1 MAITETSPTEMA
13 VASTAP
19 STTHASIVPTPQ
31 GLAGVLGSGDHKTI
45 GRLYIGFSLLFGVG
59 SLAVWAYF
67 GIDAMA
73 TEHQGSAFPALTL
86 GQLGPVFLFLLPLF
100 IGLAT
105 AVVPLQVGASTIA
118 FPRAA
123 AAAFWTWLMSSVLFL
138 VSYLPALGGGIGIDH
153 GDKNATSLA
162 LLGLGG
168 VTIALLLGVVCVV
181 TTVVALRTPGMTLD
195 RVPMFSWSMVV
206 AGGLWLLTL
215 PVFVGNLALIFIDAK
230 YGAPVKY
237 GVDYNQWGQ
246 LSWVF
251 SQPQVFAYAIPALG
265 IVADVVATFARARQ
279 PQRGVVLG
287 AIGLFGALGFGAYVQ
302 PSFNS
307 GIFHDWPF
315 VLQSMVIVLP
325 VLMFLGGI
333 ATALRKG
340 KPKVAG
346 PFVLGLVAVVLLLL
360 AVLAAAPF
368 GITRLGL
375 QDVADVLRANQNLRA
390 GTRATPIYLWGVSGL
405 VIAAAAASAIAGLFY
420 WAPKIAGRKLAD
432 GLGTLLG
439 LLMLVAGLLLGLPFI
454 LLGVAN
460 KVEGLADS
468 ANAFYGM
475 SVAGAALAAVVL
487 LIAFVLFVAA
497 RAGVISGGDTAAA
510 DAWGLGQSLEWAC
523 DSPPAPGNFG
533 ELAEVTSP
541 QPLLD
546 LAGDEADDT
555 DGGQA

>member
-19 STTHASIVPTPQ
+19 SSTHASIVPTPQ

-45 GRLYIGFSLLFGVG
+45 GRLYIGFALLFGVG
-59 SLAVWAYF
+59 ALAMGAYF

-73 TEHQGSAFPALTL
+73 TDHQSNAFLGFTL
-86 GQLGPVFLFLLPLF
+86 SQLGLVFLFLLPLF

-105 AVVPLQVGASTIA
+105 AIVPLQVGASTIA

-123 AAAFWTWLMSSVLFL
+123 AAAFWAWLLSAVLL
-138 VSYLPALGGGIGIDH
+138 IVSYVPAVDGGINAQAKDGNVLTLLALGG
-153 GDKNATSLA
+153 
-162 LLGLGG
+162 
-168 VTIALLLGVVCVV
+168 VVIALLFGTVCIV
-181 TTVVALRTPGMTLD
+181 TTVVALRTSGMTLD

-206 AGGLWLLTL
+206 AGGMWLLTL
-215 PVFVGNLALIFIDAK
+215 PVFLGNLVLVFVDAK

-237 GVDYNQWGQ
+237 GVDFNQWGQ
-246 LSWVF
+246 LAWVF
-251 SQPQVFAYAIPALG
+251 SQPQVFVYAIPALG
-265 IVADVVATFARARQ
+265 IVADVVATFARGRQ

-287 AIGLFGALGFGAYVQ
+287 AIGFFGALGFGAYVQ
-302 PSFNS
+302 PSFNG

-315 VLQSMVIVLP
+315 VLQSMAIVLP

-333 ATALRKG
+333 ATVLRKG
-340 KPKVAG
+340 KPKFAG
-346 PFVLGLVAVVLLLL
+346 PFVLGLVAVLLLLL

-368 GITRLGL
+368 GVGRLGL
-375 QDVADVLRANQNLRA
+375 QSVSDVLRANQNLRVA
-390 GTRATPIYLWGVSGL
+390 TRSTPIYLWGVSGL

-439 LLMLVAGLLLGLPFI
+439 LGLLVAGLLLGLPFI

-460 KVEGLADS
+460 KVDGLADS
-468 ANAFYGM
+468 ANAFYAM
-475 SVAGAALAAVVL
+475 SVGGAALAAAVL
-487 LIAFVLFVAA
+487 VIAFVLFVAA
-497 RAGVISGGDTAAA
+497 RAAVIGGGDTAAA

-546 LAGDEADDT
+546 LAGDDADDT